1 VDDLEDDSA
10 VEIDD
15 IATKSNDDD
24 STVEID
30 DMPTKAGE
38 GVDDQEEE

>member
-10 VEIDD
+10 AEIDD
-15 IATKSNDDD
+15 IATKANEDD

-30 DMPTKAGE
+30 DTATKSNE
-38 GVDDQEEE
+38 GVDDQDEE